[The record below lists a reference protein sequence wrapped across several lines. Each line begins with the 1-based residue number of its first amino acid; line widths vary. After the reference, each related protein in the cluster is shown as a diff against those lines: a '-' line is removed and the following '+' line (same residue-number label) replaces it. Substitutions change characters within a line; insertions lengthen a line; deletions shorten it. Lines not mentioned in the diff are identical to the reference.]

1 MECNTGVFFERA
13 TAACSCSFVMPWLSW
28 KIGDSSKKAV
38 WKIGIV
44 ETAAL
49 RWALRRTSTF
59 LEFNMVPGYVRRR
72 KGRGKGE
79 EEGDSIVSPL
89 LPSLTS
95 PFFSPF
101 SQASRT
107 SPFFVSFPWR
117 TALFRF
123 SGPQWCKTGIL
134 VAFFTVLFERD
145 TCPITFSFFPDVF
158 PLFTVH
164 AAKPVSYSTFC
175 NTITERRRQQ
185 TQLFTSR

>member
-1 MECNTGVFFERA
+1 MCTKSNPLFDILNRQRTFCKPINCAQIRTKGAFVSSADTSEMVSSDVSSLPGLPPFFYLARVVFCNTGVFFERA

-49 RWALRRTSTF
+49 CWALRRTSTF
-59 LEFNMVPGYVRRR
+59 LEFNKVPGYVRRR

-79 EEGDSIVSPL
+79 EKGDSIVSPL
-89 LPSLTS
+89 LPSLSS

-107 SPFFVSFPWR
+107 SPFIVSFP
-117 TALFRF
+117 
-123 SGPQWCKTGIL
+123 
-134 VAFFTVLFERD
+134 
-145 TCPITFSFFPDVF
+145 
-158 PLFTVH
+158 
-164 AAKPVSYSTFC
+164 
-175 NTITERRRQQ
+175 
-185 TQLFTSR
+185 

>member
-1 MECNTGVFFERA
+1 
-13 TAACSCSFVMPWLSW
+13 MPWLSW

-79 EEGDSIVSPL
+79 EEGNSIVSPL

-101 SQASRT
+101 SQADVPVFCILPMTHCAFPIFRATVMQNRDSRCFFHCTFWTWYMSHNLFIFSWRVPSVYSPCCQTCQLLHLLQHYYGKTKTANPAVYLQIVT
-107 SPFFVSFPWR
+107 S
-117 TALFRF
+117 
-123 SGPQWCKTGIL
+123 KIL
-134 VAFFTVLFERD
+134 
-145 TCPITFSFFPDVF
+145 
-158 PLFTVH
+158 
-164 AAKPVSYSTFC
+164 
-175 NTITERRRQQ
+175 
-185 TQLFTSR
+185 